1 MMDKA
6 VSLPKI
12 LVTRKI
18 PETGLKLLRLSCEVD
33 LYEDDNPIPREL
45 LIKKVKHLDGLLC
58 LLSETV
64 DDELLTSAPALKVVS
79 NYAVGYDNIDVAAAT
94 RHKVVVT
101 NTPGVLTDATADLAW
116 ALLLAS
122 ARRLVESDRIM
133 RQETYSGWAPLYMLG
148 ADIKGKTLGILGA
161 GRIGAAIVKRSMGWQ
176 MRVLYFD
183 HQKNASLE
191 NEFSAEKVDLD
202 YLIKESDFISIH
214 LPLTDKTH
222 HLLNKE
228 SFQKMKKTAILINT
242 ARGPIIDEA
251 ALVVALKNKW
261 IAGAGLDVYENEP
274 QIASGLKDLENVTL
288 APHIGSATVHS
299 RNEMARIA
307 AQNLLSVLKGKKPE
321 FVVNPEVYN
330 KGR

>member
-1 MMDKA
+1 M
-6 VSLPKI
+6 
-12 LVTRKI
+12 
-18 PETGLKLLRLSCEVD
+18 
-33 LYEDDNPIPREL
+33 
-45 LIKKVKHLDGLLC
+45 LC

-64 DDELLTSAPALKVVS
+64 DEELLASAPALKVVS

-94 RHKVVVT
+94 RHNVVIT

-122 ARRLVESDRIM
+122 ARRLVESDRTM
-133 RQETYSGWAPLYMLG
+133 RQETYSGWSPLYMLG

-161 GRIGAAIVKRSMGWQ
+161 GRIGTAVVKRSIGWQ

-183 HQKNASLE
+183 HQNNASLD
-191 NEFSAEKVDLD
+191 NEYSAGKVELD
-202 YLIKESDFISIH
+202 YLIRESDFISIH
-214 LPLTDKTH
+214 LPLTEKTH
-222 HLLNKE
+222 HLLNEEK
-228 SFQKMKKTAILINT
+228 FQKMKKTAILINT
-242 ARGPIIDEA
+242 ARGPIIDES

-274 QIASGLKDLENVTL
+274 QMAPGLKDLENVTL

-307 AQNLLSVLKGKKPE
+307 AQNLLSVLDGKQPE
-321 FVVNPEVYN
+321 FVVNSEVYN
-330 KGR
+330 KDR